1 MGALGKETIVM
12 EICKYFKTKIIVNQ
26 EKYNQLIASSTKNID
41 LFTTDTKGNWD
52 YEIIQNILQRSLRE
66 VIENKY
72 SNNILNRDSRILF
85 V

>member
-1 MGALGKETIVM
+1 MIKIIENNIKKRVLIAMGALGKETIVM

-52 YEIIQNILQRSLRE
+52 YEII
-66 VIENKY
+66 
-72 SNNILNRDSRILF
+72 
-85 V
+85 